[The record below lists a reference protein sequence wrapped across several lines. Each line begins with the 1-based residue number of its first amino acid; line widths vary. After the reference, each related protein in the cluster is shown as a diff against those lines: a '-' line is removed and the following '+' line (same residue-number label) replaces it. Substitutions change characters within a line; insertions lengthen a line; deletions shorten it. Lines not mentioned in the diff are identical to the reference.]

1 MAFKERRPDVNLQ
14 QVHAID
20 LKQLGEATQKSVKT
34 LFFSLARLPLPLD
47 PMRSKPHVQ
56 AQRDESLAN

>member
-20 LKQLGEATQKSVKT
+20 VKQLGEATQEMCENSH
-34 LFFSLARLPLPLD
+34 FSLSRLPFPLD
-47 PMRSKPHVQ
+47 PSKVFK
-56 AQRDESLAN
+56 LN